1 MQKFTIQK
9 KPKKYNT
16 EGLNTTLTFVQPNT
30 LKVIG
35 LRELT
40 LTAYVLRLERKNIKL
55 FAGQH
60 ISLGFGND
68 GATREYSIYSGE
80 NDPFI
85 EVLIKEVEDGLVS
98 KQLKR
103 CEIGDRV
110 RFDGPVGYFRID
122 ENKIK
127 DSKFLFIASGTG
139 IAPFHS
145 FIKSYPEL
153 EYELL
158 HGVRYSYEAYERS
171 EYNANNYHL
180 CSTRDDK
187 GNYFGRVTEYLK
199 DLPFDNSMQVYLCGN
214 CDMIHDAYD
223 ILLEQ
228 GFSADNLHS
237 EVYF

>member
-9 KPKKYNT
+9 KPANT
-16 EGLNTTLTFVQPNT
+16 VRKSIENKLTYMKPKT

-35 LRELT
+35 MRELT
-40 LTAYVLRLERKNIKL
+40 LSTYIIRLERKNIQF

-60 ISLGFGND
+60 ISLGFGNQ

-80 NDPFI
+80 DDPFI
-85 EVLIKEVEDGLVS
+85 EVLIKEVEQGLVS

-103 CEIGDRV
+103 CEIGDQV
-110 RFDGPVGYFRID
+110 RFDGPVGYFNL
-122 ENKIK
+122 EPEQLKTGK
-127 DSKFLFIASGTG
+127 YLLIASGTG

-145 FIKSYPEL
+145 FIKTHPGMDYHI
-153 EYELL
+153 L
-158 HGVRYSYEAYERS
+158 HGVRYAYEAYERS
-171 EYNANNYHL
+171 EYHKDRYTL
-180 CSTRDDK
+180 CATRDDK
-187 GNYFGRVTEYLK
+187 GSYFGRVTEYLK
-199 DLPFDNSMQVYLCGN
+199 EVRFDTDTHVYLCGN